1 MPLKGYKDL
10 IVWQKSMDLIVEVY
24 RLVKL
29 LPKSETYAL
38 SDQMRRAVISIASNI
53 AEGKGRDSTRE
64 YARFLN
70 ISRGSCFEL
79 ETPLNACVLVEY
91 LTEDENKKAFDILE
105 EIGKMLSTMLNK
117 LNLKIRNSNP

>member
-1 MPLKGYKDL
+1 
-10 IVWQKSMDLIVEVY
+10 MDLIVEVY